1 MTPEI
6 MTTIYL
12 KPHKEESL
20 KRFHPWV
27 FSGAISRVVL
37 DTRHPGDAPEEGE
50 LVCVRSAANEV
61 LGIGH
66 WQVGSIA
73 VRILAFGVEDLPEG
87 FWRERIRAA
96 YKVRQ
101 AIGLV
106 RVESQKSKVES
117 NNDTFRLVHGEG
129 DFLPGLVVDVYADT
143 AVIQAHSVGMHVC
156 RKEVADAVVAEVPQ
170 VKNVY
175 YKSDD
180 TLPFKA
186 AIEGEKVGYLI
197 KNSKFK
203 IQNSKFLSQ
212 GNDYSK
218 IQNSK
223 FLSQENDYSKIQND
237 EEFWSTENGLQFRID
252 WLRGQKTGFFID
264 QRENRALVERYAKG
278 KDVLNSFCYTRGLSL
293 YALRGGAKTVDS
305 VDVSQKAI
313 DLVNIN
319 VAKNFPN
326 ARNHTAVAAD
336 AFEYLSAQKS
346 EGRTYDLIILDPPA
360 FAKHRDAVKNA
371 LRGYQR
377 INTKAIEM
385 IRPGGILF
393 TFSCSQAVD
402 KEAFRLAVF
411 SAAAQ
416 AGRNVRILHQLHQPQ
431 DHPINIYHP
440 EGEYLKG
447 LILWIE

>member
-1 MTPEI
+1 

-20 KRFHPWV
+20 RRFHPWV
-27 FSGAISRVVL
+27 FSGAIAKVVL
-37 DTRHPGDAPEEGE
+37 DASHKSPAPEEGE
-50 LVCVRSAANEV
+50 LVCVRSSANEV
-61 LGIGH
+61 LGVGH
-66 WQVGSIA
+66 WQIGSIA
-73 VRILAFGVEDLPEG
+73 VRILAFGVENLPAD
-87 FWRERIRAA
+87 FWNERIRAA
-96 YKVRQ
+96 YQVRESL
-101 AIGLV
+101 GLTPNHQ
-106 RVESQKSKVES
+106 SPITNHQY
-117 NNDTFRLVHGEG
+117 NDTYRLVHGEG
-129 DFLPGLVVDVYADT
+129 DFLPGLIVDVYADT
-143 AVIQAHSVGMHVC
+143 AVVQAHSIGMH
-156 RKEVADAVVAEVPQ
+156 RSRQQIAKAIITEVPQ
-170 VKNVY
+170 VQNVY

-186 AIEGEKVGYLI
+186 PIEGDKIGYLI
-197 KNSKFK
+197 T
-203 IQNSKFLSQ
+203 
-212 GNDYSK
+212 NDQSP
-218 IQNSK
+218 IT
-223 FLSQENDYSKIQND
+223 ND
-237 EEFWSTENGLQFRID
+237 EDFWSSENGLQFRID

-278 KDVLNSFCYTRGLSL
+278 KDVLNMFCYTGGFSL

-313 DLVNIN
+313 DLVNVN
-319 VAKNFPN
+319 VARNFPN
-326 ARNHTAVAAD
+326 DPRHHAYAAD
-336 AFEYLSAQKS
+336 AFDFLSEKITNHKS
-346 EGRTYDLIILDPPA
+346 QITNYDLIILDPPA

-377 INTKAIEM
+377 INAKAIEM

-416 AGRNVRILHQLHQPQ
+416 VGRKVRILHQLHQPQ

-447 LILWIE
+447 LVLYVE

>member
-1 MTPEI
+1 MVNG
-6 MTTIYL
+6 MTTVIL

-20 KRFHPWV
+20 LRFHPWV
-27 FSGAISRVVL
+27 FSGAIARVVL
-37 DTRHPGDAPEEGE
+37 DAKHKGDAPEEGE
-50 LVCVRSAANEV
+50 LVCVQSSTSNV
-61 LGIGH
+61 LGVGH

-73 VRILAFGVEDLPEG
+73 VRILSFGSDSLPAD
-87 FWRERIRAA
+87 FWRTRIRAA
-96 YKVRQ
+96 YKVRESL
-101 AIGLV
+101 GLV
-106 RVESQKSKVES
+106 RKD
-117 NNDTFRLVHGEG
+117 NNTFRLVHGEG
-129 DFLPGLVVDVYADT
+129 DNLPGLIVDIYADT
-143 AVIQAHSVGMHVC
+143 AVVQAHSVGMHVC
-156 RKEVADAVVAEVPQ
+156 RKEIADAILATVPQ
-170 VKNVY
+170 VQNIY

-186 AIEGEKVGYLI
+186 PITGEKVGWI
-197 KNSKFK
+197 IRNTEIPESR
-203 IQNSKFLSQ
+203 
-212 GNDYSK
+212 DT
-218 IQNSK
+218 
-223 FLSQENDYSKIQND
+223 
-237 EEFWSTENGLQFRID
+237 EEFWSTENGLSFRID

-264 QRENRALVERYAKG
+264 QRENRALVERYAQG
-278 KDVLNSFCYTRGLSL
+278 KDVLNMFCYTGGFSL

-313 DLVNIN
+313 DIVEAN
-319 VAKNFPN
+319 VKRNFPDCT
-326 ARNHTAVAAD
+326 NHRAIAAD
-336 AFEYLSAQKS
+336 AFDYLNDQINAKMVNGQMVN
-346 EGRTYDLIILDPPA
+346 GYDLIILDPPA

-377 INTKAIEM
+377 INAKAIEM

-416 AGRNVRILHQLHQPQ
+416 VGRSVRILHQLHQPQ

-447 LILWIE
+447 LVLYVE

>member
-1 MTPEI
+1 
-6 MTTIYL
+6 MTTIFL

-27 FSGAISRVVL
+27 FSGAIAKVVL
-37 DTRHPGDAPEEGE
+37 DANHKASAPEEGE
-50 LVCVRSAANEV
+50 IVCVRSAANEC
-61 LGIGH
+61 LGVGH

-73 VRILAFGVEDLPEG
+73 VRILAFGEESLPAN
-87 FWRERIRAA
+87 FWNERIRAA
-96 YKVRQ
+96 YQVRE
-101 AIGLV
+101 AIGLI
-106 RVESQKSKVES
+106 RPD
-117 NNDTFRLVHGEG
+117 NNTFRLIHGEG
-129 DFLPGLVVDVYADT
+129 DFLPGLIVDVYADT
-143 AVIQAHSVGMHVC
+143 AVVQAHSVGMHVH
-156 RKEVADAVVAEVPQ
+156 RNEIAKAVLDEIPQ
-170 VKNVY
+170 VENVY

-186 AIEGEKVGYLI
+186 PVDGEKIGYLI
-197 KNSKFK
+197 QSDNS
-203 IQNSKFLSQ
+203 
-212 GNDYSK
+212 
-218 IQNSK
+218 
-223 FLSQENDYSKIQND
+223 D
-237 EEFWSTENGLQFRID
+237 ESEFWSTENGLQFRID

-278 KDVLNSFCYTRGLSL
+278 KDVLNMFCYTGGFSL
-293 YALRGGAKTVDS
+293 YALRGGAKRVDS

-313 DLVNIN
+313 DLVNVN
-319 VAKNFPN
+319 VARNFPK
-326 ARNHTAVAAD
+326 ATNHTSVAAD
-336 AFEYLSAQKS
+336 AFEYLSAQKA
-346 EGRTYDLIILDPPA
+346 EGKTYDLIILDPPA

-377 INTKAIEM
+377 INAKAIEM

-416 AGRNVRILHQLHQPQ
+416 VGRKVRILHQLHQPQ

-447 LILWIE
+447 LVLYVE

>member
-1 MTPEI
+1 

-27 FSGAISRVVL
+27 FSGAIAKVVL
-37 DTRHPGDAPEEGE
+37 DASHKASAPEEGE
-50 LVCVRSAANEV
+50 LVSVRSSANEV
-61 LGIGH
+61 LGVGH

-73 VRILAFGVEDLPEG
+73 VRILAFGVEALPAD
-87 FWRERIRAA
+87 FWNERIRAA
-96 YKVRQ
+96 YQVRES
-101 AIGLV
+101 IGLI
-106 RVESQKSKVES
+106 RP
-117 NNDTFRLVHGEG
+117 NNDTFRLIHGEG
-129 DFLPGLVVDVYADT
+129 DFLPGLIVDVYADT
-143 AVIQAHSVGMHVC
+143 AVIQAHSVGMHVY
-156 RKEVADAVVAEVPQ
+156 RNEIAKAVLAEVKQ

-186 AIEGEKVGYLI
+186 PVEGEKTGWLL
-197 KNSKFK
+197 KT
-203 IQNSKFLSQ
+203 
-212 GNDYSK
+212 NDK
-218 IQNSK
+218 RQTT
-223 FLSQENDYSKIQND
+223 ND
-237 EEFWSTENGLQFRID
+237 EFWSTENGLSFRID
-252 WLRGQKTGFFID
+252 WLRGQKTGFFVD

-278 KDVLNSFCYTRGLSL
+278 KDVLNMFCYTGGFSL

-313 DLVNIN
+313 DLVNVN
-319 VAKNFPN
+319 VARNFPK
-326 ARNHTAVAAD
+326 ATNHTAVAAD
-336 AFEYLSAQKS
+336 AFEYLSAQREQK
-346 EGRTYDLIILDPPA
+346 RTFDLIILDPPA

-377 INTKAIEM
+377 INAKAIEM

-416 AGRNVRILHQLHQPQ
+416 VGRKVRILHQLHQPQ

-447 LILWIE
+447 LVLYVE

>member
-1 MTPEI
+1 
-6 MTTIYL
+6 MTTVYL

-27 FSGAISRVVL
+27 FSGAIAKVVL
-37 DTRHPGDAPEEGE
+37 DASHKASEPQEGE

-61 LGIGH
+61 LGVGH
-66 WQVGSIA
+66 WQIGSIA
-73 VRILAFGVEDLPEG
+73 VRILTFGLEELPAG
-87 FWRERIRAA
+87 FWNERIRAA
-96 YKVRQ
+96 YQVRN
-101 AIGLV
+101 AIGLI
-106 RVESQKSKVES
+106 RPD
-117 NNDTFRLVHGEG
+117 NNTFRLIHGEG
-129 DFLPGLVVDVYADT
+129 DFLPGLIVDVYADT
-143 AVIQAHSVGMHVC
+143 AVIQAHSVGMHVH
-156 RKEVADAVVAEVPQ
+156 RNEIAQALLDEVPQ

-197 KNSKFK
+197 SNLQSPIFNS
-203 IQNSKFLSQ
+203 
-212 GNDYSK
+212 
-218 IQNSK
+218 
-223 FLSQENDYSKIQND
+223 
-237 EEFWSTENGLQFRID
+237 EEFWSLENGLSFRID
-252 WLRGQKTGFFID
+252 WLRGQKTGFFVD
-264 QRENRALVERYAKG
+264 QRENRALVERYAKD
-278 KDVLNSFCYTRGLSL
+278 KDVLNMFCYTGGFSL

-313 DLVNIN
+313 DLVNVN
-319 VAKNFPN
+319 VAKNFPE
-326 ARNHTAVAAD
+326 ATNHTAVAAD
-336 AFEYLSAQKS
+336 AFEYLSAQKNA
-346 EGRTYDLIILDPPA
+346 GKTYDLIILDPPA

-377 INTKAIEM
+377 INAKAIEM

-416 AGRNVRILHQLHQPQ
+416 VGRKVRILHQLHQPQ

-447 LILWIE
+447 LVLYVE

>member
-1 MTPEI
+1 

-27 FSGAISRVVL
+27 FSGAIARVVL
-37 DTRHPGDAPEEGE
+37 DASHKAAAPEEGE

-61 LGIGH
+61 LGVGH

-73 VRILAFGVEDLPEG
+73 VRILAFGEETLPAD
-87 FWRERIRAA
+87 FWLSRIRAA
-96 YKVRQ
+96 YKMRESL
-101 AIGLV
+101 GLV
-106 RVESQKSKVES
+106 RNDQSQITNYKSL
-117 NNDTFRLVHGEG
+117 NNTFRLVHGEG
-129 DFLPGLVVDVYADT
+129 DFLPGLIVDVYAET
-143 AVIQAHSVGMHVC
+143 AVIQAHSVGMHVN
-156 RKEVADAVVAEVPQ
+156 RKEIAQAILDEVPQ
-170 VKNVY
+170 VKNIY

-180 TLPFKA
+180 TVPFKA
-186 AIEGEKVGYLI
+186 PVEGEKTGWI
-197 KNSKFK
+197 KGPSDKGP
-203 IQNSKFLSQ
+203 ST
-212 GNDYSK
+212 
-218 IQNSK
+218 
-223 FLSQENDYSKIQND
+223 E
-237 EEFWSTENGLQFRID
+237 EEFWSIENGLEFRID

-278 KDVLNSFCYTRGLSL
+278 KDVLNMFCYTGGFSL

-313 DLVNIN
+313 DIVEAN
-319 VAKNFPN
+319 VKRNFSDCT
-326 ARNHTAVAAD
+326 NHRAIAAD
-336 AFEYLSAQKS
+336 AFDYLNDQINAKMVN
-346 EGRTYDLIILDPPA
+346 GLMVNGYDLIILDPPA

-377 INTKAIEM
+377 INAKAIEM

-416 AGRNVRILHQLHQPQ
+416 VGRKVRILHQLHQPQ

-447 LILWIE
+447 LVLYVE

>member
-1 MTPEI
+1 MTI
-6 MTTIYL
+6 VIL

-20 KRFHPWV
+20 LRFHPWV
-27 FSGAISRVVL
+27 FSGAIARIVL
-37 DTRHPGDAPEEGE
+37 DPDHKGDAPQEGE
-50 LVCVRSAANEV
+50 LVCVQSITSNV
-61 LGIGH
+61 LGVGH

-73 VRILAFGVEDLPEG
+73 VRILSFGTDTLPAD
-87 FWRERIRAA
+87 FWRTRIRAA
-96 YKVRQ
+96 YKVRK

-106 RVESQKSKVES
+106 RKD
-117 NNDTFRLVHGEG
+117 NNTFRLVHGEG
-129 DFLPGLVVDVYADT
+129 DNLPGLIVDIYADT
-143 AVIQAHSVGMHVC
+143 AVVQAHSVGMHVC
-156 RKEVADAVVAEVPQ
+156 RKEIADAILAEVPQ
-170 VKNVY
+170 VKNIY

-186 AIEGEKVGYLI
+186 PIEGD
-197 KNSKFK
+197 K
-203 IQNSKFLSQ
+203 IGWLVRNTEIPESR
-212 GNDYSK
+212 DT
-218 IQNSK
+218 
-223 FLSQENDYSKIQND
+223 
-237 EEFWSTENGLQFRID
+237 EEFWSTENGLSFRID

-264 QRENRALVERYAKG
+264 QRENRALVERYAQG
-278 KDVLNSFCYTRGLSL
+278 KDVLNMFCYTGGFSL

-319 VAKNFPN
+319 VAKNFPK
-326 ARNHTAVAAD
+326 AKNHTAVAAD

-346 EGRTYDLIILDPPA
+346 AGKTYDLIILDPPA

-377 INTKAIEM
+377 INAKAIEM

-416 AGRNVRILHQLHQPQ
+416 VGRSVRILHQLHQPQ

-447 LILWIE
+447 LVLYVE

>member
-1 MTPEI
+1 

-20 KRFHPWV
+20 LRFHPWV

-37 DTRHPGDAPEEGE
+37 DAAHKEPAPVEGE
-50 LVCVRSAANEV
+50 LVAVRSAANAI

-73 VRILAFGVEDLPEG
+73 VRILVFGVEMLPVD
-87 FWRERIRAA
+87 FWNERIRSA
-96 YKVRQ
+96 YRVRES
-101 AIGLV
+101 IGLI
-106 RVESQKSKVES
+106 RPE
-117 NNDTFRLVHGEG
+117 NNTFRLVHGEG
-129 DFLPGLVVDVYADT
+129 DFLPGLIVDVYADT
-143 AVIQAHSVGMHVC
+143 AVVQAHSVGMHVC
-156 RKEVADAVVAEVPQ
+156 RESIAKALVAEVPQ
-170 VKNVY
+170 VQNVY

-186 AIEGEKVGYLI
+186 PIEGEKVGYLV
-197 KNSKFK
+197 KSKE
-203 IQNSKFLSQ
+203 SRVES
-212 GNDYSK
+212 
-218 IQNSK
+218 
-223 FLSQENDYSKIQND
+223 
-237 EEFWSTENGLQFRID
+237 EEFWSTENGLSFRID
-252 WLRGQKTGFFID
+252 WLRGQKTGFFVD
-264 QRENRALVERYAKG
+264 QRENRALVERYAYN
-278 KDVLNSFCYTRGLSL
+278 KDVLNMFCYTGGFSL

-319 VAKNFPN
+319 VARNFPK
-326 ARNHTAVAAD
+326 AKNHTAVAAD
-336 AFEYLSAQKS
+336 AFEYLTKQKE
-346 EGRTYDLIILDPPA
+346 EGKTYDLIILDPPA

-377 INTKAIEM
+377 INAKAIEM

-411 SAAAQ
+411 SAAASV
-416 AGRNVRILHQLHQPQ
+416 GRKVRILHQLHQPQ

-447 LILWIE
+447 LVLYVE